1 MTDAEKERRLGVV
14 KTSYDPMIGR
24 ARLDSVRGVET
35 VYCLLLGLFWFAT
48 ALPLPLMVL
57 LAQARGLDLFQIG
70 GMRAVYSLTVVLL
83 EIPTGGLADAVG
95 RRRVASLAYAVTLAS
110 AVVFLFSFRM
120 PMFVLYAVLSGIGRA
135 LASGAL
141 DAWFIDRL
149 QSIEPAIDLHPR
161 FARSGA
167 VALFALGA
175 GTVLGGFLGSR
186 FSSLPADGAAVLS
199 PMSVPV
205 LVSIGLWALL
215 FFLTR
220 VLVRESVSPANKQ
233 QGWLRSVAGVPALV
247 KDAAAMMAGNRSL
260 VRLLAVAGVSG
271 LVLSGI
277 ELLWQPHFRPLL
289 GEASSLGFHLG
300 WIMAGSFLAGMA
312 GNLLSPWLSR
322 LFRGRH
328 GWSCAVQHA
337 LRGLFLVLLALQT
350 GPVPAV
356 LLFWMVYGGQG
367 AIGTTHRLL
376 LNEQIPAERRSA
388 MLSIESFV
396 AYLGG
401 FVASLGLGWIAEQG
415 STSLALILSGATL
428 LVSWG
433 LYVGVDA
440 RRKERT
446 HDGIILAEQ
455 ADQT

>member
-1 MTDAEKERRLGVV
+1 MTRRYEKGSLRR
-14 KTSYDPMIGR
+14 TE
-24 ARLDSVRGVET
+24 A
-35 VYCLLLGLFWFAT
+35 VYYLLLGLFWFAT

-57 LAQARGLDLFQIG
+57 LAQARGFDLFQIG

-83 EIPTGGLADAVG
+83 EIPTGGLADSVG
-95 RRRVASLAYAVTLAS
+95 RRRVATLAYAVTLAS
-110 AVVFLFSFRM
+110 TVAFLFAFRL
-120 PMFVLYAVLSGIGRA
+120 PMFLLYAVLSGIGRA

-149 QSIEPAIDLHPR
+149 QAIDQGIDLHPR
-161 FARSGA
+161 FARAGA

-175 GTVLGGFLGSR
+175 GTVLGGLLGSC
-186 FSSLPADGAAVLS
+186 FSSLPADGTAVLS

-205 LVSIGLWALL
+205 LASIGLWALL
-215 FFLTR
+215 FIMTR
-220 VLVRESVSPANKQ
+220 ILVRESSPQSSANR
-233 QGWLRSVAGVPALV
+233 GWLRGIAHVPALV
-247 KDAAAMMAGNRSL
+247 KDAATLMAGNRIL
-260 VRLLAVAGVSG
+260 VRLLAAAGVCG

-289 GEASSLGFHLG
+289 GEGSNLGFHMG

-337 LRGLFLVLLALQT
+337 LRGVFLVLLARQT
-350 GPVPAV
+350 GATWAIFF
-356 LLFWMVYGGQG
+356 FWMVYAGQG
-367 AIGTTHRLL
+367 VARTTHVLL
-376 LNEQIPAERRSA
+376 LNEQIPAHRRSA

-401 FVASLGLGWIAEQG
+401 FAASLGLGWIAEHG
-415 STSLALILSGATL
+415 STSLALILSGAAL

-433 LYVGVDA
+433 LYAGVDA
-440 RRKERT
+440 RRKERKN
-446 HDGIILAEQ
+446 GRIILVEQ
-455 ADQT
+455 ADQTEDAC

>member
-1 MTDAEKERRLGVV
+1 MTRRASG
-14 KTSYDPMIGR
+14 DP
-24 ARLDSVRGVET
+24 VRSVET
-35 VYCLLLGLFWFAT
+35 VYYALLGLFWFAT
-48 ALPLPLMVL
+48 ALPLPLMIL

-110 AVVFLFSFRM
+110 AIVFLFAFRA
-120 PMFVLYAVLSGIGRA
+120 PMFLLYAVLSGIGRA

-149 QSIEPAIDLHPR
+149 QSIDPAIDLHPR

-199 PMSVPV
+199 PMAVPV

-220 VLVRESVSPANKQ
+220 ILVRETLVPACRDR
-233 QGWLRSVAGVPALV
+233 GWLRSVASVPGLV
-247 KDAAAMMAGNRSL
+247 KDAAALMAGNRIL

-289 GEASSLGFHLG
+289 GEGGRLGLHLG

-312 GNLLSPWLSR
+312 GNLLSPWMSR

-337 LRGLFLVLLALQT
+337 VRGLFLVLLGLQT

-376 LNEQIPAERRSA
+376 LNEQIPADRRSA

-396 AYLGG
+396 VYLGG
-401 FVASLGLGWIAEQG
+401 FVASLGLGWIAEHG
-415 STSLALILSGATL
+415 STGLALVLSGAIL

-433 LYVGVDA
+433 LYAGVDA
-440 RRKERT
+440 RRKEWT
-446 HDGIILAEQ
+446 HDRINLAEQ